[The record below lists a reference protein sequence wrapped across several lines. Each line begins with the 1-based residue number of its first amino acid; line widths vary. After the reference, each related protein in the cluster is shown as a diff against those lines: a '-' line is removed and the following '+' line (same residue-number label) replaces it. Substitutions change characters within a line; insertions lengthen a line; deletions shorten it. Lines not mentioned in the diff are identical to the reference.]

1 MKVLQN
7 LNDDYAILNQW
18 HGEKENI
25 KNILYASEGLEVKSQ
40 LCSMLYPRA
49 LTLLDQHHINALNDA
64 IIEDLNAEIAF
75 IQESAEISDY
85 YSNSDVGQY
94 DSLYSDDDDVW
105 RITNK
110 IADAVQQEIDDQVS
124 SLPDELYSLL
134 DTVDA
139 SYYEES
145 VAEEL
150 ARYEDADAMN
160 ACFPLTVTRTQS

>member
-1 MKVLQN
+1 MPVR
-7 LNDDYAILNQW
+7 
-18 HGEKENI
+18 
-25 KNILYASEGLEVKSQ
+25 GLRSRANYVQ
-40 LCSMLYPRA
+40 CSTQA

-160 ACFPLTVTRTQS
+160 ACFPAYSYTNSVIDSQIDELFKNL

>member
-1 MKVLQN
+1 MFSPLFFR
-7 LNDDYAILNQW
+7 Y
-18 HGEKENI
+18 EF
-25 KNILYASEGLEVKSQ
+25 
-40 LCSMLYPRA
+40 
-49 LTLLDQHHINALNDA
+49 LLR
-64 IIEDLNAEIAF
+64 IA
-75 IQESAEISDY
+75 
-85 YSNSDVGQY
+85 
-94 DSLYSDDDDVW
+94 VW

-160 ACFPLTVTRTQS
+160 AYSPAYSYTNSVINSQIDELFKNL